1 MAVVALLSATAL
13 LVQRGRATAAAP
25 PNHDCPSVT
34 TLDGFGHGHPLV
46 IQTRNM
52 SCTEA
57 LTVIRAM
64 VSGVGVTFSGNPD
77 NASSFRWKLYG
88 LPGWTC
94 FGDGSGFPGHGGRR
108 LHKWSRHR
116 RVVSRLT
123 KPARKRASLAGT
135 PSRSCEKQ
143 RRWFCC

>member
-1 MAVVALLSATAL
+1 VRRVVKRLTALIAVVALLSATAL

-46 IQTRNM
+46 VQTRNV

-94 FGDGSGFPGHGGRR
+94 FGDGSGFPGHG
-108 LHKWSRHR
+108 
-116 RVVSRLT
+116 
-123 KPARKRASLAGT
+123 AGGDCT
-135 PSRSCEKQ
+135 NGAATVE
-143 RRWFCC
+143 WYHA